1 MSGNTFG
8 NIFKVTTFGESH
20 GRAIGA
26 VVDGVCSGL
35 ALSSEDIQKE
45 LNRRRPGQSKV
56 TTQRQELDQA
66 QILSGVF
73 EGKTTGAPIGLLI
86 YNQDANPKDYAAL
99 KNIFRPGHADF
110 VYEKKYGVR
119 DWRGGGRASGRE
131 TAMRVAAG
139 AIAKKI
145 LAEKKI
151 KVIGYVKEIG
161 GIVAKKMDLSA
172 IEKNIV
178 RAPDAIAAKQMI
190 KKIEEARQAGD
201 SLGGI
206 VEVIVKG
213 CPIGLGEPVF
223 DKLGARLAAGVMSI
237 GSIKGV
243 EIGAGFESSS
253 MLGSEFNDV
262 PCIKGGRVQ
271 LKTNNG
277 GGISAGISNG
287 EDIVLR
293 VAVRPTCSIAKPQQA
308 LGNDMKIKVLG
319 IKGRHDPCICPRA
332 VVVVEAM
339 VALVLVD
346 ALFAQKATSR

>member
-20 GRAIGA
+20 GVAIGA
-26 VVDGVCSGL
+26 VVDGVPSGL
-35 ALSSEDIQKE
+35 ALSESDIQKD

-56 TTQRQELDQA
+56 TTKRQEADQV

-86 YNQDANPKDYAAL
+86 YNKNANPKDYIAL

-151 KVIGYVKEIG
+151 KIIAYSKEIG
-161 GIVAKKMDLSA
+161 GVVAKKIDLNA

-178 RAPDAIAAKQMI
+178 RSPDAVAARQMI
-190 KKIEEARQAGD
+190 EKIEEARQAGD

-206 VEVIVKG
+206 VEVVVKG
-213 CPIGLGEPVF
+213 CPVGLGEPIF
-223 DKLGARLAAGVMSI
+223 DKLGARLAAGIMSI
-237 GSIKGV
+237 GAVKGV
-243 EIGAGFESSS
+243 EIGAGFESAS
-253 MLGSEFNDV
+253 MLGSEFNDI
-262 PCIKGGRVQ
+262 PCVKGGRVQ
-271 LKTNNG
+271 LKTNHS

-287 EDIVLR
+287 EDILLR
-293 VAVRPTCSIAKPQQA
+293 AAIRPTCSIARPQHA
-308 LGNDMKIKVLG
+308 LGKDMRIKTLQ
-319 IKGRHDPCICPRA
+319 ILGRHDPCICPRA

-346 ALFAQKATSR
+346 ALFARKALSK

>member
-20 GRAIGA
+20 GVAIGA
-26 VVDGVCSGL
+26 VVDGACPGL
-35 ALSSEDIQKE
+35 ALSKEDIQKE
-45 LNRRRPGQSKV
+45 LDRRRPGQSKV
-56 TTQRQELDQA
+56 TTQRQEKDQVE
-66 QILSGVF
+66 ILSGVF

-86 YNQDANPKDYAAL
+86 YNTGANPKDYAVL

-110 VYEKKYGVR
+110 VYEKKYGIR

-151 KVIGYVKEIG
+151 KIVGYCKEIG
-161 GIVAKKMDLSA
+161 GVKAEKLDLST
-172 IEKNIV
+172 IEKNVV
-178 RAPDAIAAKQMI
+178 RCPDNVAARQMI
-190 KKIEEARQAGD
+190 EKIEEARQAGD

-206 VEVIVKG
+206 IEVIVKN
-213 CPIGLGEPVF
+213 CPVGLGEPVF
-223 DKLGARLAAGVMSI
+223 DKLSARLAAGIMSI
-237 GSIKGV
+237 GAVKGV
-243 EIGAGFESSS
+243 EIGAGFESAL
-253 MLGSEFNDV
+253 MLGSEFNDIPV
-262 PCIKGGRVQ
+262 IVGKRVQ
-271 LKTNNG
+271 LKTNNS

-293 VAVRPTCSIAKPQQA
+293 TVVRPTCSIAKKQKA
-308 LGNDMKIKVLG
+308 LTKNMKITDLE
-319 IKGRHDPCICPRA
+319 IIGRHDPCICPRA

-346 ALFAQKATSR
+346 ALFAQKALAK

>member
-20 GRAIGA
+20 GVAIGA
-26 VVDGVCSGL
+26 IIDGVCAGL
-35 ALSSEDIQKE
+35 ELSSNDIQKE
-45 LNRRRPGQSKV
+45 LNRRKPGQSKV
-56 TTQRQELDQA
+56 TTQRQEADQV

-86 YNQDANPKDYAAL
+86 YNKGANSKDYAAL

-145 LAEKKI
+145 LSQKKI
-151 KVIGYVKEIG
+151 KIVGWVKEIG
-161 GIVAKKMDLSA
+161 GVVAKKIDFNA

-178 RAPDAIAAKQMI
+178 RSPDATAAKQMI
-190 KKIEEARQAGD
+190 EKIEEARQAGD

-206 VEVIVKG
+206 VEVVVKG
-213 CPIGLGEPVF
+213 CPVGLGEPVF
-223 DKLGARLAAGVMSI
+223 DKLSARLAAGVMSI
-237 GSIKGV
+237 GAVKGV
-243 EIGAGFESSS
+243 EIGAGFESAL
-253 MLGSEFNDV
+253 MLGSEFNDI
-262 PCIKGGRVQ
+262 PCLKGGCVQ
-271 LKTNNG
+271 LKTNNS

-287 EDIVLR
+287 EDIILR
-293 VAVRPTCSIAKPQQA
+293 VAIRPTCSIARSQQA
-308 LGNDMKIKVLG
+308 LSKDMKIKALA

-332 VVVVEAM
+332 VVVVEAL

-346 ALFAQKATSR
+346 ALFMHKAKSK